1 MNVNVKLS
9 ISDEDRNLMSRRLTG
24 KDSKKMV
31 SRAEVNNWVK
41 DQLEKFL
48 RLGSPATAQIET
60 AREDEEFEELKR
72 KDELY
77 DLGTGELIEAL
88 QEAEKQ
94 NKLLLT
100 RNNVLQHRLDTTR

>member
-48 RLGSPATAQIET
+48 RLGSPATEKVNEAITEREQIDFADLTEQDI
-60 AREDEEFEELKR
+60 EDVM
-72 KDELY
+72 
-77 DLGTGELIEAL
+77 
-88 QEAEKQ
+88 KQ
-94 NKLLLT
+94 NKLLQH
-100 RNNVLQHRLDTTR
+100 RINVLQHRLDTTR